1 MVRALLVAA
10 SLIFGSPTSAWPQ
23 SAERAS
29 GSRGAFARVTIDLA
43 SRSFEGVLPF
53 DVPFALTGGA
63 PEGTIS
69 MSVQFTEMPASGLP
83 ASPVWTPTVPAVWQP
98 LNPASVGERF
108 LVFFKNTLD
117 AGRSY
122 RFRFT
127 VVRQRPA
134 ESSEFLADGETPGN
148 IYVSADAGLLYG
160 TDIKTAALYIGTNI
174 YFRPVNKRAPL
185 SEKGSFLRRTAA
197 TIGFTVTSIADDN
210 RTRSDMFGHQS
221 LVLGAGLRLTPSMRA
236 GAGALVFKERDRN
249 PLISRSSVV
258 TSPYVSFSFDLNV
271 GAMFERVGW

>member
-10 SLIFGSPTSAWPQ
+10 SLIFGSPVSASAQ
-23 SAERAS
+23 SDERAS

-69 MSVQFTEMPASGLP
+69 VSVQFTEVLASGVP
-83 ASPVWTPTVPAVWQP
+83 ASPVWTPAVPAVWQP
-98 LNPASVGERF
+98 FNPAQGESF
-108 LVFFKNTLD
+108 LVFFRNTLD

-134 ESSEFLADGETPGN
+134 ESSEILAVGETPGN

-258 TSPYVSFSFDLNV
+258 TSPYVSLSFDLNV
-271 GAMFERVGW
+271 GAMFERMGW